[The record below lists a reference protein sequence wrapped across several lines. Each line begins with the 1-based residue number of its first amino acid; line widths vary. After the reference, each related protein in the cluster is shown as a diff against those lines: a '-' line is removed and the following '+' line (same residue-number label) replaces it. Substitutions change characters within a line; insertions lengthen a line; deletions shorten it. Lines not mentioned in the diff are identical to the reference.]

1 MSKLHDVYHLTITTL
16 SPLHIG
22 TGNRLLRDY
31 DFVVHGGKT
40 WVIDQGALAE
50 MLYDAGGS
58 GFADMAKGVKARD
71 LLHDTDYDP
80 ASPIFRYVMHGEP
93 RAKTSGSEIQEQIKD
108 AWDRPYIPGSSLKGA
123 LRTAL
128 AFVGWAQRGMKF
140 EPSQLTDRRPKFA
153 ALPMECRV
161 LNKDG
166 ISPGRAPNHDLL
178 RALQVSDSAANE
190 QQRLNLS
197 NVQVFTGDKP
207 ASPVELETIP
217 SETVFTAQLVLDGF
231 LRRPEYART
240 LGWEDDQLTWLS
252 RIAKVV
258 NLWTE
263 NRIGAEHKRWGRL
276 SDMGMLRSFYKDLS
290 RKLKTCNGSHEFI
303 LQLGWGG
310 GWDSKTF
317 GAVLTENNDAF
328 KQVADGYK
336 LKRKGQYRPGE
347 VFPKSR
353 RLLVGVDGTPTRPLG
368 WIHVKMER
376 K

>member
-50 MLYDAGGS
+50 MLYDADGS
-58 GFADMAKGVKARD
+58 GFDRMAAGAKASD
-71 LLHDTDYDP
+71 LLRDADYD
-80 ASPIFRYVMHGEP
+80 STSRIFRYVMRGEP
-93 RAKTSGSEIQEQIKD
+93 RAKASGSEIQEQIKD

-128 AFVGWAQRGMKF
+128 ALVGWAQRKLQF
-140 EPSQLTDRRPKFA
+140 RPFDLGGSSKFA
-153 ALPMECRV
+153 ALPMERRV

-166 ISPGRAPNHDLL
+166 ISPERAPNHDLL
-178 RALQVSDSAANE
+178 RALQVSDSATDE
-190 QQRLNLS
+190 QRRLSLS

-231 LRRPEYART
+231 LRESKYASA
-240 LGWEDDQLTWLS
+240 LGWKEDQLKWLS
-252 RIAKVV
+252 HMPRVV
-258 NLWTE
+258 NEFTKI
-263 NRIGAEHKRWGRL
+263 RIEDERKRWRDT
-276 SDMGMLRSFYKDLS
+276 SGMIRSFYADLA
-290 RKLKTCNGSHEFI
+290 RQIKAVGEDEFI

-317 GAVLTENNDAF
+317 GAVLTEDTAAF
-328 KQVADGYK
+328 KQVVDHYK
-336 LKRKGQYRPGE
+336 LKHKGQYKRGE
-347 VFPKSR
+347 AFPRSR
-353 RLLVGVDGTPTRPLG
+353 RLVVDNGGTPVRPLG
-368 WIHVKMER
+368 WIRVKME
-376 K
+376 KAE

>member
-1 MSKLHDVYHLTITTL
+1 MSKLHDVYRLTITTL

-58 GFADMAKGVKARD
+58 GFDRMAAGAKASD
-71 LLHDTDYDP
+71 LLRDADYDP
-80 ASPIFRYVMHGEP
+80 ARPIFRYVMCGEP
-93 RAKTSGSEIQEQIKD
+93 RAKASGSEIQEQIKD
-108 AWDRPYIPGSSLKGA
+108 PWDRPYIPGSSLKGA

-128 AFVGWAQRGMKF
+128 ALVGWAQRRLKF
-140 EPSQLTDRRPKFA
+140 EPSQLTDGRREFA
-153 ALPMECRV
+153 ALPMERRV

-166 ISPGRAPNHDLL
+166 ISPWRAPNHDLL

-190 QQRLNLS
+190 QQQLNLS

-231 LRRPEYART
+231 LRKPKYASA
-240 LGWEDDQLTWLS
+240 LGWKEDQLKWLS
-252 RIAKVV
+252 HMPRVV
-258 NLWTE
+258 NKFTE
-263 NRIGAEHKRWGRL
+263 TRIEDEHKRWRG
-276 SDMGMLRSFYKDLS
+276 DAFGMIRSFYADLA
-290 RKLKTCNGSHEFI
+290 RQIKAVGEDEFI

-317 GAVLTENNDAF
+317 GAVLTENAAAF
-328 KQVADGYK
+328 KQVVDRYK
-336 LKRKGQYRPGE
+336 LKRKGQYKRGE
-347 VFPKSR
+347 AFPRSR
-353 RLLVGVDGTPTRPLG
+353 RLVVDSGGTPVRPLG
-368 WIHVKMER
+368 WIRVKME
-376 K
+376 KAE